1 MDEFID
7 TLSEMVRKGFRLKE
21 EIVVE
26 AIKEAKRIEDQKKN
40 Q

>member
-7 TLSEMVRKGFRLKE
+7 TLSEMVRKGFGMK

-26 AIKEAKRIEDQKKN
+26 AIKEAKRIADQKKN